1 MPCPSARRHC
11 RRSRDLCRGGA
22 GVGRVCF
29 RSARQECLNHLIL
42 FGIKSLRRVVRSLQR
57 FHNAHRPH
65 QGIGNRVPARLH
77 AGEVIPATT
86 DGPVGKV
93 ECEEFL
99 GGLLKSYHRAAA

>member
-1 MPCPSARRHC
+1 M
-11 RRSRDLCRGGA
+11 RS
-22 GVGRVCF
+22 F
-29 RSARQECLNHLIL
+29 
-42 FGIKSLRRVVRSLQR
+42 QR

-65 QGIGNRVPARLH
+65 QGIGNRVPARVR